1 MLNKLA
7 HQVRDAIFNARV
19 PLAPVYRYI
28 ETKYGTQNL
37 TSLTD
42 DDAQDLLQSMP
53 ALTDSLRFMA
63 DRESRVADALVERI
77 RILRQAMTDK
87 EKMDIDAAY
96 NRWQSAKNSADSAQN
111 DQYGRECNIAN
122 ALWRMASALETK
134 ILAEVD
140 ARLIGES
147 ENANARL

>member
-1 MLNKLA
+1 MQNKLA
-7 HQVRDAIFNARV
+7 HQVRDAIFRARV

-28 ETKYGTQNL
+28 EAKYGTQNL

-53 ALTDSLRFMA
+53 ALVDSLKVMI
-63 DRESRVADALVERI
+63 DRENLVADARVARL

-87 EKMDIDAAY
+87 EKIDIDNAY
-96 NRWQSAKNSADSAQN
+96 NKWQMAKNSADGAPN
-111 DQYGRECNIAN
+111 DRYGYEINVAN
-122 ALWRMASALETK
+122 ALWRIASALETK

-140 ARLIGES
+140 ARLNEES
-147 ENANARL
+147 ENASTNT